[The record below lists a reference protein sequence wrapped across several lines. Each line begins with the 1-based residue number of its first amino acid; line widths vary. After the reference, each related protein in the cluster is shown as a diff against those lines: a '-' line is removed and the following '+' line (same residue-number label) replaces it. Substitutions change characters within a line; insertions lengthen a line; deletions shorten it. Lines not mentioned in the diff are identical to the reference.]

1 MRQEKT
7 PPRVDGASS
16 LQGLKTRDYPAHAAT
31 LTAITFERKQAFW
44 GESLFAIACCFLATA
59 REEESQYSRTALRF
73 NFGGLTCVSYL
84 LAQSSFRLQS
94 EWEVVSGTTNRRS
107 KRNH

>member
-7 PPRVDGASS
+7 PARVDGASS

-44 GESLFAIACCFLATA
+44 EESLFAIACCFLATA
-59 REEESQYSRTALRF
+59 REEESQYSRTALKDLTL
-73 NFGGLTCVSYL
+73 GG
-84 LAQSSFRLQS
+84 
-94 EWEVVSGTTNRRS
+94 
-107 KRNH
+107 